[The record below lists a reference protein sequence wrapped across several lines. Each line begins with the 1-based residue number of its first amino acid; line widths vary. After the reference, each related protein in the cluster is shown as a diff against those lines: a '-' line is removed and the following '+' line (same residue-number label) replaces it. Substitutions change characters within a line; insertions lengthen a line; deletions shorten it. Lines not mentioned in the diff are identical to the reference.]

1 MDMHQY
7 VNCNP
12 ELTLIH
18 LWTNGLQ
25 DNGYKRKKNT
35 DLLQVVNFTSLL
47 HLVNKLNLSI
57 SSSCEKSVKIR
68 RVTTGHLQTCYN
80 LLKQFVASLW
90 ITSFEYRL
98 ATSLLTT
105 CNILVLNK
113 LSQAMP
119 THSDIG
125 LLITSLLQDVNRLI
139 VTCAFLAMY
148 MDAYF
153 FVVRQ
158 QHSQDIRATNQIH
171 RRNNDI

>member
-1 MDMHQY
+1 MHQY

-12 ELTLIH
+12 IANANPPLEERASRQWL
-18 LWTNGLQ
+18 
-25 DNGYKRKKNT
+25 

-68 RVTTGHLQTCYN
+68 RVTTGHLQACYN

-98 ATSLLTT
+98 VTSLLTT
-105 CNILVLNK
+105 CNRLVVNK
-113 LSQAMP
+113 LSQAMQ

-125 LLITSLLQDVNRLI
+125 LLITSLLQYVNGLI
-139 VTCAFLAMY
+139 ATCAFLAMY
-148 MDAYF
+148 ILHMLTF
-153 FVVRQ
+153 LWFVNSIPR
-158 QHSQDIRATNQIH
+158 I
-171 RRNNDI
+171 